1 MDDLNTI
8 STDSRQRMLRTVYL
22 AVIALCV
29 SAAHAAPLPL
39 ADVLSGVDNDPAVRA
54 EYADLDAALGDRKQR
69 ESEAGWRVVS
79 SASIGKYREL
89 VTDQIITDYYG
100 RNMAVGVA
108 YPLFGSLK
116 RQLDALRGSE
126 FAVQRQQI
134 RITLRRA
141 ERRLVLRSTY
151 ADWWRAQQEGLLC
164 GPLRT
169 DAAQAS
175 DQLGRRER
183 AGWLRASEASE
194 LRGQWQALL
203 KPCRV
208 QAQIETE
215 TRATIERL
223 TQKTVSDGTTAVGE
237 PLAAQ
242 PEALAAWQGLLD
254 RQPRVTDQATRLREA
269 DGNRQQH
276 WYDSIESSA
285 SVGYNLSDRAGVAK
299 TGNSIVASLNFSMP
313 FDVAGAAAGRRD
325 AGDARYVAAKA
336 RLDAERQDVATE
348 LGRALRT
355 HRDAELELQ
364 LREDQLAAAAQ
375 QLREQRARTKLD
387 GDQAIVRVQA
397 AQRQYYQAAF
407 ARIAAWHQLWVQ
419 ESTLRS
425 FVDVDQDP
433 NADSVLGERR
443 LRWPGA
449 SLNAVAATEP
459 AGSGPALASSMD
471 KSWRQGVYLW
481 DSQALLDPERM
492 TDELRTLRQ
501 ARIDLLYVGLNR
513 TQVTRLADTRQ
524 GLRTLLDAA
533 GKHGMRVS
541 LLLGDPAWL
550 HPGERKRLLGLI
562 EQLRDLP
569 FASLHLDLEV
579 EQLGWPVPDGR
590 LQDWLDTLAAAAGTS
605 PWPVEI
611 SSHPRWFGAQEA
623 GHPCVPCRLPD
634 IGVTHVSLMIYTR
647 NPQKSVVLTGEI
659 AQRWPKL
666 VFRLAQSVETKLSAD
681 ETWAGTSPRQLEEQV
696 EDWRTRLAPQ
706 GVTGVDWQDWHD
718 YSRLFRGGRSQ

>member
-1 MDDLNTI
+1 M
-8 STDSRQRMLRTVYL
+8 
-22 AVIALCV
+22 
-29 SAAHAAPLPL
+29 
-39 ADVLSGVDNDPAVRA
+39 SGVDNDPAVRA

-79 SASIGKYREL
+79 SAGIGKYREL

-141 ERRLVLRSTY
+141 ERRLVLRTTY

-169 DAAQAS
+169 DASQAM

-183 AGWLRASEASE
+183 AGWLRGSEASE

-203 KPCRV
+203 KSCRV
-208 QAQIETE
+208 QAQIEAE

-223 TQKTVSDGTTAVGE
+223 TQKTVPDGTTAVGE
-237 PLAAQ
+237 PLAAK

-254 RQPRVTDQATRLREA
+254 RQPRVVDQETRLREA

-285 SVGYNLSDRAGVAK
+285 SVGYNLNNRAGVAS
-299 TGNSIVASLNFSMP
+299 TGNSVVASINFSMP
-313 FDVAGAAAGRRD
+313 FDVAGATAGRRD
-325 AGDARYVAAKA
+325 AGDARYIAAKA
-336 RLDAERQDVATE
+336 RLDAERQEVATE

-355 HRDAELELQ
+355 HRDAALELQ
-364 LREDQLAAAAQ
+364 LREDQLAAA
-375 QLREQRARTKLD
+375 QLQLHEQRKRTSLD

-407 ARIAAWHQLWVQ
+407 ARVAAWHQLWVQ
-419 ESTLRS
+419 ESALRT

-433 NADSVLGERR
+433 SADSVLGEPR
-443 LRWPGA
+443 LRWQGDG
-449 SLNAVAATEP
+449 LNAAAATES
-459 AGSGPALASSMD
+459 AGAGQVSASASGTD
-471 KSWRQGVYLW
+471 KTWRQGVYLW
-481 DSQALLDPERM
+481 DSQALLDPARM
-492 TDELRTLRQ
+492 ADELRTLRQ
-501 ARIDLLYVGLNR
+501 ARIDQLYVGLNR
-513 TQVTRLADTRQ
+513 AQVTRMADTRE
-524 GLRTLLDAA
+524 GLRTLMDAA
-533 GKHGMRVS
+533 GKQGMRVS

-550 HPGERKRLLGLI
+550 HPGERKSLLGLI
-562 EQLRDLP
+562 GQLKDLP

-590 LQDWLDTLAAAAGTS
+590 LHDWLDTLAAAARTS

-623 GHPCVPCRLPD
+623 GRPCVPCRLPD

-647 NPQKSVVLTGEI
+647 NPQKSAVLADDI
-659 AQRWPKL
+659 ARRWPKL
-666 VFRLAQSVETKLSAD
+666 VFRLAQSVETKLPAD
-681 ETWAGTSPRQLEEQV
+681 ETWAGASPRQLEEQV
-696 EDWRTRLAPQ
+696 EGWRTRLAPQ